1 MLIFTYMQF
10 VFLPSTVN
18 RERFSALVFVWKV
31 FWLLWWRWTSM
42 VWEPSKVINFGEC
55 SWALNVYLWTVNGRW
70 VDWTGGGVWQATWV
84 RSFLFACIILH
95 VVLEYSRSTGK
106 GLDWLAR
113 ITPWI
118 SSISF
123 FFRTDAGL
131 LFSVHLQMFCRWPP
145 TMPTSPLKWWMLWV
159 VVRNAWM
166 GSTGAGWDRVERI
179 WHVPLKMKF
188 NQDVYAGVC
197 SCRCISGDA
206 AFGNP
211 CINYSL
217 LRWSV
222 SSTIHGV
229 VRETCRS
236 GCCLARKVH
245 LSWVISWPERRPGV
259 EEGHG
264 LPTLPCILM

>member
-1 MLIFTYMQF
+1 MGRLDGRRSVAGHLGEKLFVCMHHITCSTRIFPVY
-10 VFLPSTVN
+10 
-18 RERFSALVFVWKV
+18 WKG
-31 FWLLWWRWTSM
+31 FRLTSKNHTMNILNLL
-42 VWEPSKVINFGEC
+42 
-55 SWALNVYLWTVNGRW
+55 
-70 VDWTGGGVWQATWV
+70 
-84 RSFLFACIILH
+84 
-95 VVLEYSRSTGK
+95 
-106 GLDWLAR
+106 
-113 ITPWI
+113 
-118 SSISF
+118 